1 MLEKDAKVTR
11 DFTRELIDW
20 RSALIPIGSDIL
32 TLSPFV
38 GEIIDLDL
46 VFENLISHLDPS
58 HATISPWSSGANFGL
73 DNLYFPSP

>member
-1 MLEKDAKVTR
+1 MKDAKVTR
-11 DFTRELIDW
+11 DFARELIDW

-46 VFENLISHLDPS
+46 VLRI
-58 HATISPWSSGANFGL
+58 
-73 DNLYFPSP
+73 